1 MLDINQLSNLDSAQ
15 QDLNNKKLL
24 LNNLIDVQAL
34 LRILVDKD
42 IITKEEVNHYRD
54 EVKNSPKYALLQQ
67 YIDETQLEIDMYKK
81 DPKLQ
86 LREMLKRKMDGKN

>member
-1 MLDINQLSNLDSAQ
+1 MLETSQLSNLDSAQ

-42 IITKEEVNHYRD
+42 IITKEEMDQYRD
-54 EVKNSPKYALLQQ
+54 EVRRSPKYSALQTFIDQTQQ
-67 YIDETQLEIDMYKK
+67 EIDTYKK
-81 DPKLQ
+81 DPQAL
-86 LREMLKRKMDGKN
+86 LREMLKRKTMGQ